1 MEAELCC
8 RSLVEVDLY
17 LVDLVVLVEQR
28 EALLGL
34 ELLLLLGLHTLVLW
48 NTEKTSSGEW
58 SVEEHKNTSVILT
71 AP

>member
-48 NTEKTSSGEW
+48 NTEKTSSGERP
-58 SVEEHKNTSVILT
+58 VEEHKNTSVILT